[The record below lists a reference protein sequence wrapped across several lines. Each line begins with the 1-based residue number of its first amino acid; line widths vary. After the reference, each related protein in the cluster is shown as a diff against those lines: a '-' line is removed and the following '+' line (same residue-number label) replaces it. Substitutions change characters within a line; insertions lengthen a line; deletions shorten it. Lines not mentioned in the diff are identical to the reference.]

1 MKYSGIIQNH
11 IKAKDGPTQTTSIS
25 NSLSESRKKIS
36 EDIQKMENMPWIEE
50 LTDSALNQVY
60 DEFEDDLMLV
70 QALEQF
76 EEGN

>member
-1 MKYSGIIQNH
+1 
-11 IKAKDGPTQTTSIS
+11 
-25 NSLSESRKKIS
+25 
-36 EDIQKMENMPWIEE
+36 MENMPWIEE

-60 DEFEDDLMLV
+60 DEFEDDLVLV